1 MIKDFDN
8 MIKEFQPVSCLD
20 TPYNR
25 LTGRQITDW
34 KTDQVKLVGK
44 RVGKDFLFVKI
55 KNPDV
60 DGESLWCLGI
70 L

>member
-1 MIKDFDN
+1 MHVYSAC
-8 MIKEFQPVSCLD
+8 MY

-55 KNPDV
+55 KN
-60 DGESLWCLGI
+60 
-70 L
+70 